1 MLITVFPH
9 YPLLSDPE
17 DEQQRALR
25 ADARNDLSE
34 LGRSIDGLVVDD
46 ALVLASS
53 SPARALHAI

>member
-1 MLITVFPH
+1 
-9 YPLLSDPE
+9 LLSDPE